1 MDETT
6 YTPEEIRRLLDPDQ
20 VDWPVFCIRAVPAIE
35 FLLTEIDRLRSAES
49 VSLALEDALN
59 DGRLVKPA
67 SSAAPNALDLEN
79 AILWTIQYMHIH
91 YEPDMLRR
99 MFEWAV
105 RECYAVNTSRETEG
119 ALRAMLQVARDN
131 AYLWPDEWDQLIDTY
146 GPSDSP
152 AE

>member
-49 VSLALEDALN
+49 VSL
-59 DGRLVKPA
+59 
-67 SSAAPNALDLEN
+67 DLEN
-79 AILWTIQYMHIH
+79 AILWLIQYMHIH
-91 YEPDMLRR
+91 DPDMLHR

-105 RECYAVNTSRETEG
+105 REGYAVNTSRETLG
-119 ALRAMLQVARDN
+119 AQRVIHRKG
-131 AYLWPDEWDQLIDTY
+131 TR
-146 GPSDSP
+146 S
-152 AE
+152 